1 MFTLGQRLLERPG
14 IDFSGYSERAGMYSK
29 LVPTPGK
36 EKSAISNLFLRSG
49 HVPFRINEFFT
60 DPHLTVIWSK
70 PVIRQREIQSVCENS
85 CRRYAGKAVSVSYW
99 EGHGKVGYVVLNIE
113 SSDIQEFHELLLK
126 MGAVHSHNSYE
137 PHVTIA
143 SGVGALNPEIRNW
156 IASVNE
162 KLKRKALPISFGSM
176 SFSDLYD

>member
-29 LVPTPGK
+29 LIPTAGK
-36 EKSAISNLFLRSG
+36 EKTAISNLILKSG
-49 HVPFRINEFFT
+49 RVPFQINEFFT
-60 DPHLTVIWSK
+60 DPHLTLIWSK
-70 PVIRQREIQSVCENS
+70 PVISRHEIQSICEHK
-85 CRRYAGKAVSVSYW
+85 CRRYAAHATGIEYW
-99 EGHGKVGYVVLNIE
+99 EGHGKVGYIVLNIK
-113 SSDIQEFHELLLK
+113 SPDIEAFHELLIKL
-126 MGAVHSHNSYE
+126 GADHSHNSYE

-162 KLKRKALPISFGSM
+162 KLKNRPLPISFGSL